1 MPLAILLDEHIALD
15 IAYRLAEL
23 GFDVVPLR
31 DRGLL
36 KRKDWQLMQWCRE
49 HGGVICTRN
58 SADFEKEHQR
68 CQDRGDTHQG
78 VLVVGRNWTQ
88 EEIYWA
94 LRQLLELDPDPAR
107 LQNQVVRLRE
117 ATPEFIQ
124 ERSPPPGL

>member
-1 MPLAILLDEHIALD
+1 VSLAILLDEHISLEV
-15 IAYRLAEL
+15 AYRLVDL

-49 HGGVICTRN
+49 HGRAICTRN

-68 CQDRGDTHQG
+68 CQDRGEAHPG
-78 VLVVGRNWTQ
+78 VLVVGRDWSQ

-94 LRQLLELDPDPAR
+94 LRQFLESDLNLAR
-107 LQNQVVRLRE
+107 LQNQVVKLRE
-117 ATPEFIQ
+117 ATSDFIR
-124 ERSPPPGL
+124 ERSQPPRS